1 MQFPIPG
8 TADWGFVM
16 VRFSILASLFAAII
30 FLNYAMAQEEGNQ
43 TLYAYATYFVC
54 SPDGESRADEIINSS
69 FRPHYDAAVEH
80 GDILGWSWMQ
90 HFVGGSWRRVLVIT
104 AQDMDSILDASGA
117 LGEIIEDQTPE
128 AGRAFSGICSSHED
142 YIWEAVEGVGS
153 GNNPADRGT
162 VGFTMYLQCDL
173 NREDEADEIMR
184 ETIGPVYDRHV
195 GNKGLASWNWLKHNV
210 GGKYRR
216 ILTMTSSDHKTLM
229 KTRAAIIDEFDDRRV
244 ERALKEMNE
253 ICHTH
258 RDYMWDILIQS
269 P

>member
-1 MQFPIPG
+1 
-8 TADWGFVM
+8 
-16 VRFSILASLFAAII
+16 
-30 FLNYAMAQEEGNQ
+30 
-43 TLYAYATYFVC
+43 
-54 SPDGESRADEIINSS
+54 
-69 FRPHYDAAVEH
+69 
-80 GDILGWSWMQ
+80 MQ
-90 HFVGGSWRRVLVIT
+90 HFVGGHWRRVLVIT
-104 AQDMDSILDASGA
+104 AGNMDSILDASGA

-153 GNNPADRGT
+153 DTNPGDRGT
-162 VGFTMYLQCDL
+162 AGFTMYLQCDL
-173 NREDEADEIMR
+173 NREDEADEIVR
-184 ETIGPVYDRHV
+184 KTIGPVYDRHV
-195 GNKGLASWNWLKHNV
+195 GDEGLASWNWLKHNV

-216 ILTMTSSDHKTLM
+216 ILTMTSADHKTLM
-229 KTRAAIIDEFDDRRV
+229 KTRAAIIDEFDERRV